1 MQRKITL
8 LTALLFISFMAANA
22 QFTTGKY
29 LLGGDLNFRTQNDK
43 ELNYKD
49 QGANVNLKLGKV
61 MKENT
66 VFGIT
71 LSYGYLSNEL
81 PQNTIQKTNR
91 YGAGIFYR
99 KYKPLSKDFHLFGE
113 AGLNYNYAQS
123 ESIAST
129 NFETKTIS
137 NGVTIQVIPGLSYS
151 LTNKVQIELLM
162 PNLFRLDYSH
172 DKVEK
177 TNPGGNNPP
186 DKTKSYFSF
195 FTNSEGSL
203 LLGFGVGFK
212 FILGK

>member
-1 MQRKITL
+1 MQQKITL
-8 LTALLFISFMAANA
+8 LSAFLFISFMAANA

-49 QGANVNLKLGKV
+49 EGANVNLKLGKV

-66 VFGIT
+66 VVGIT
-71 LSYGYLSNEL
+71 LSFGYNSNEL

-113 AGLNYNYAQS
+113 AGLNYNYAES
-123 ESIAST
+123 ENIAS
-129 NFETKTIS
+129 NNYDYKTIS
-137 NGVTIQVIPGLSYS
+137 NGATIQLIPGLSYS
-151 LTNKVQIELLM
+151 LTKKVQIELLM

-172 DKVEK
+172 VNVKK

-186 DKTKSYFSF
+186 DKTKNNFSF

-212 FILGK
+212 FLLGK